1 MNTWSILCLIWT
13 LAAYYMAKVIY
24 VRYRKSWLNP
34 AITVP
39 VITLSLMII
48 FNISYDTYWKDTAWI
63 VQLLA
68 PATVAFAIPIY
79 EYRRL
84 IRQHALALTA
94 SITVGMV
101 VGVLSIYIF
110 AGLFHFDK
118 TLTYSLMARSISTP
132 FALDLSEK
140 IHGSPSLV
148 SLFTLITGMV
158 GMILGDMILTFFRIR
173 SHLANGIAFGN
184 ASHGFGTARASQRN
198 EDEGVIASLTMILA
212 GLFMIFLGPSL
223 IHGVMLFGQV

>member
-1 MNTWSILCLIWT
+1 MNLIAILCFIGTFIGYILSKKLHTKYPYMLLAPGIFVPLIIM
-13 LAAYYMAKVIY
+13 L
-24 VRYRKSWLNP
+24 
-34 AITVP
+34 
-39 VITLSLMII
+39 LMVI

-101 VGVLSIYIF
+101 VGVLSIYLF
-110 AGLFHFDK
+110 TGLFHFDK

-212 GLFMIFLGPSL
+212 GLFMVFLGPSL

>member
-1 MNTWSILCLIWT
+1 
-13 LAAYYMAKVIY
+13 
-24 VRYRKSWLNP
+24 
-34 AITVP
+34 
-39 VITLSLMII
+39 
-48 FNISYDTYWKDTAWI
+48 
-63 VQLLA
+63 
-68 PATVAFAIPIY
+68 
-79 EYRRL
+79 
-84 IRQHALALTA
+84 
-94 SITVGMV
+94 
-101 VGVLSIYIF
+101 
-110 AGLFHFDK
+110 
-118 TLTYSLMARSISTP
+118 MARSISTP

-140 IHGSPSLV
+140 IHGSSSLV

>member
-1 MNTWSILCLIWT
+1 MNIWSILCLIWT
-13 LAAYYMAKVIY
+13 LAAYYIAKVIY
-24 VRYRKSWLNP
+24 VRHRKSWLNP
-34 AITVP
+34 AVTVP
-39 VITLSLMII
+39 VITLSLMIF

-63 VQLLA
+63 VQLLV

-84 IRQHALALTA
+84 IRQNALALGA
-94 SITVGMV
+94 SIIVGMV

-110 AGLFHFDK
+110 AGLFNFDE

-140 IHGSPSLV
+140 IHGSSSLV

-212 GLFMIFLGPSL
+212 GLFMVFLGPSL